1 LRSEA
6 EKRSSLNSV
15 GESDSRTWHRA
26 ALRGV
31 EYPGWLSSCVFLFK
45 CSSLVAETREGGAQL
60 CSGKKGRGRV
70 QPSPGMALDLGF
82 KS

>member
-1 LRSEA
+1 MRSEA

-45 CSSLVAETREGGAQL
+45 CSSLVAQTNKRSQQNEKSLHHKSSPHLPQPEKAH
-60 CSGKKGRGRV
+60 V
-70 QPSPGMALDLGF
+70 QQ
-82 KS
+82 